1 MDTTPSTLHDYF
13 PRASGS
19 NLLPVSPR
27 RPLSSHPHPHPSLPS
42 TLAPRTEP
50 YVSAFPPPSYLQHAS
65 LYRHRFSTGLSSSES
80 TQPPARGG
88 VGQQPLG
95 DSSKGKQP
103 SYDHYGGG
111 DTTDDVGE
119 DPILLPTAWNPDDR
133 CALLDLTSDAL
144 GVSFAG
150 SAKNGDRDAAAIRAN
165 RPVPSQAGVYYFE
178 VKVLDKGVSGYI
190 GIGLC
195 HRSVSLSRLPGWE
208 DKSYGYHADDGRA
221 FCCQGTGEPFG
232 PTFTTGDTVGCGID
246 WTDAGPPRG
255 PRERTGNK
263 ARDRADRNNANNAAA
278 DKDKD
283 KGGGGGRVF
292 FTKNGQFIGYAFC
305 NLQGPLYPTVGLRTP
320 NEAVRA
326 NFGAEPFAFD
336 IESLVLERK
345 RTVLAQLVQLP
356 APSST
361 LNPSHFLPSPIADSV
376 PPVPALLP
384 PSDRERLHGTIQA
397 LVASYLSH
405 HGYVDTAES
414 FLRQL
419 KEERIERATGLN
431 PPSIAGQAS
440 ATMPPTTASASDA
453 DRVGKT
459 AGTDTSTVSSS
470 SALRAEV
477 RASALSGTASGAQR
491 VLDLVERHFPALLE
505 PASEAAAPTGPGAA
519 DSTMSAPAEA
529 ETGNGIGF
537 RLRCRVFVE
546 AVLEWSRANRD
557 PAGITADLAAEAA
570 PEVATATDANEG
582 GDEDAEMLSA
592 SVVLDGAPASSAS
605 ASNPAPAAPIP
616 ALTLDSILSL
626 GQSLHAAYSSD
637 PDPHVR
643 DELQAVLGLMAYRDP
658 EAEATGRTRELLL
671 KAEREKV
678 ADELNKA
685 ILRAAGLPPVPA
697 LEALFRHAAASIRLA
712 GDLGSG
718 SAAMVDVKSL
728 FLPTPPRA
736 VPAFNSPREVAS
748 LGGAANPTTGS
759 GLLL

>member
-1 MDTTPSTLHDYF
+1 MDTNPSTLHDYF

-27 RPLSSHPHPHPSLPS
+27 RPHPPASLHPPHAAAASS

-50 YVSAFPPPSYLQHAS
+50 YSTPFPVPSYLQHAS
-65 LYRHRFSTGLSSSES
+65 LYKDRFATGIALPSSSS
-80 TQPPARGG
+80 SPPAR
-88 VGQQPLG
+88 VGEQPHR
-95 DSSKGKQP
+95 DSSKGKRP
-103 SYDHYGGG
+103 SYAAAATQPEDN
-111 DTTDDVGE
+111 TE
-119 DPILLPTAWNPDDR
+119 KDPILLPTAWNPDDR

-150 SAKNGDRDAAAIRAN
+150 SAKNGDRDAAAVRAN
-165 RPVPSQAGVYYFE
+165 RPVPSQAAVYYFE
-178 VKVLDKGVSGYI
+178 IKILDKGVSGYI

-195 HRSVSLSRLPGWE
+195 HKTVSLSRLPGWE

-232 PTFTTGDTVGCGID
+232 PTFTTGDIVGCGID

-263 ARDRADRNNANNAAA
+263 ARNRAERNNAAAGGA

-283 KGGGGGRVF
+283 KLAGGRVF

-345 RTVLAQLVQLP
+345 RTVLAQLSQLP
-356 APSST
+356 APSSSSS
-361 LNPSHFLPSPIADSV
+361 PSHFLPSPIADSV

-384 PSDRERLHGTIQA
+384 PSDCERLHETIQA
-397 LVASYLSH
+397 LVASYLTH

-414 FLRQL
+414 FLNQL
-419 KEERIERATGLN
+419 REERIERATGLN
-431 PPSIAGQAS
+431 GVSTTATTATTTSAS
-440 ATMPPTTASASDA
+440 SSSSSALASEPTT
-453 DRVGKT
+453 T
-459 AGTDTSTVSSS
+459 NS
-470 SALRAEV
+470 SALRAEI
-477 RASALSGTASGAQR
+477 RAAALSGTASGAQR
-491 VLDLVERHFPALLE
+491 ALDLVEQHFPSLLDPSPSPPATSSKGEGALT
-505 PASEAAAPTGPGAA
+505 AAEEGK
-519 DSTMSAPAEA
+519 S
-529 ETGNGIGF
+529 IGF

-557 PAGITADLAAEAA
+557 PAGMAQLAMEAA
-570 PEVATATDANEG
+570 DASAAPPSTAAGTAGHGDVVV
-582 GDEDAEMLSA
+582 DEDADMLSA
-592 SVVLDGAPASSAS
+592 STVLDGAPAATTSSSFPPSSSA
-605 ASNPAPAAPIP
+605 APS
-616 ALTLDSILSL
+616 LTLDSILLL
-626 GQSLHAAYSSD
+626 GQSLHATYSSD
-637 PDPHVR
+637 PDPRVR
-643 DELQAVLGLMAYRDP
+643 EELQAVLGLMAYRDP
-658 EAEATGRTRELLL
+658 EKEATGRTRELLS
-671 KAEREKV
+671 KGERENV

-697 LEALFRHAAASIRLA
+697 LEALFRQAAASIRLA

-718 SAAMVDVKSL
+718 SAAMIDVKSM
-728 FLPTPPRA
+728 FSASPKA
-736 VPAFNSPREVAS
+736 VAAASFRQASP
-748 LGGAANPTTGS
+748 L
-759 GLLL
+759 